1 MFIHLDLLKS
11 QDLLSTGSMPDVD
24 AIVELLRS
32 FGSLK
37 FIRKQVL
44 GGFHS
49 HGDTPIA
56 GWFIRENPNLKWMMT
71 RGTLN
76 YGNSHLTS
84 NNRDSTGQ
92 DGPSGNFSENAMGDG
107 L

>member
-1 MFIHLDLLKS
+1 
-11 QDLLSTGSMPDVD
+11 
-24 AIVELLRS
+24 
-32 FGSLK
+32 
-37 FIRKQVL
+37 
-44 GGFHS
+44 
-49 HGDTPIA
+49 
-56 GWFIRENPNLKWMMT
+56 MMT

-107 L
+107 LWKRWFAHSYHGDYPPEGTDLAKKDTSIG